1 LDQIAIE
8 IINGLR
14 DWAIQKPR

>member
-14 DWAIQKPR
+14 DWAIQKLR